1 MCWNPTP
8 NVMVSEGKVL
18 GKWLGL
24 DEVIRVEPSW
34 KGLVPLKGSL
44 ESFLSFSAAHHVR
57 IQQDSSSPQPG
68 RGFSPEPAQA
78 GTLIQTSSVQNV
90 GNKFL
95 LFASHAVYG
104 TSLEQLELTRT
115 AESEDGPF
123 RKLQVSLKSWS
134 TEGIRESGQSE
145 SWQLAGSSW
154 YRALGSGLKWAL
166 IWELLEIELLEMFQ
180 ESANVW
186 VFINSFSS

>member
-1 MCWNPTP
+1 M
-8 NVMVSEGKVL
+8 
-18 GKWLGL
+18 
-24 DEVIRVEPSW
+24 
-34 KGLVPLKGSL
+34 
-44 ESFLSFSAAHHVR
+44 R

-123 RKLQVSLKSWS
+123 RKLQVSLKAGAQK
-134 TEGIRESGQSE
+134 EYGRVARAKAGN
-145 SWQLAGSSW
+145 WQGAAGT
-154 YRALGSGLKWAL
+154 GLWGL
-166 IWELLEIELLEMFQ
+166 D
-180 ESANVW
+180 
-186 VFINSFSS
+186 